1 MSIPFGSA
9 SEEPILEVQSLC
21 GGYGSRT
28 VFQNVSFSLRKGD
41 IFALLGPNGAGKS
54 TLLRCLT
61 GELQPLSVIPGG
73 RSYEIVLTREES
85 ADGVDFTLLDEFDL
99 NLKKSAG
106 VIVYS
111 NCRLESTEI
120 VRKAGEPLIEKLRFT
135 AEGRKEVPVWTTT
148 T

>member
-1 MSIPFGSA
+1 MSYIRSIA
-9 SEEPILEVQSLC
+9 YTDSDVQ
-21 GGYGSRT
+21 
-28 VFQNVSFSLRKGD
+28 VFANNVQ
-41 IFALLGPNGAGKS
+41 IALVRSITENVKTRMYPLKAF
-54 TLLRCLT
+54 

-106 VIVYS
+106 VIVHS

>member
-1 MSIPFGSA
+1 MSYIRSIA
-9 SEEPILEVQSLC
+9 YTDSDVQ
-21 GGYGSRT
+21 
-28 VFQNVSFSLRKGD
+28 VFANNVQ
-41 IFALLGPNGAGKS
+41 IALVRSITENVKTRMYPLKAF
-54 TLLRCLT
+54 

-99 NLKKSAG
+99 NLKKAAG

>member
-1 MSIPFGSA
+1 MSYIRSIAYTDTDVQVFANNVQIALVRSIIENVKTQMYPLKAFG
-9 SEEPILEVQSLC
+9 EP
-21 GGYGSRT
+21 
-28 VFQNVSFSLRKGD
+28 
-41 IFALLGPNGAGKS
+41 
-54 TLLRCLT
+54 
-61 GELQPLSVIPGG
+61 QPLSVTPGG

-99 NLKKSAG
+99 SLKKSSS

-111 NCRLESTEI
+111 NCRLESAEI
-120 VRKAGEPLIEKLRFT
+120 VRKAGEPLVEKLRFT

>member
-1 MSIPFGSA
+1 MSYIRSIA
-9 SEEPILEVQSLC
+9 YTDSDVQ
-21 GGYGSRT
+21 
-28 VFQNVSFSLRKGD
+28 VFANNVQ
-41 IFALLGPNGAGKS
+41 IALVRSITENVKTRMYPLKAF
-54 TLLRCLT
+54 

-99 NLKKSAG
+99 HLKKSAG

-135 AEGRKEVPVWTTT
+135 AEGRKEVPIWTTT

>member
-1 MSIPFGSA
+1 MSYIRSIA
-9 SEEPILEVQSLC
+9 YTDSDVQ
-21 GGYGSRT
+21 
-28 VFQNVSFSLRKGD
+28 VFANNVQ
-41 IFALLGPNGAGKS
+41 IALVRSITENVKTRMYPLKAF
-54 TLLRCLT
+54 

-99 NLKKSAG
+99 NFKKSAG